1 MARFLFTVAPFAGHV
16 HRMLPDAEALV
27 ERGHDVAWVAHSA
40 LVGHLLPSGQP
51 VFDLPSEPA
60 RAAVQ
65 AHRASALAAPFGP
78 SVAIAA
84 MDEVALPLAR
94 STLGDIDR
102 AVDVFAPHCLVSD
115 VAAVAG
121 GLVARRRGLRWAS
134 SAQPATLAQRELY
147 ETEVIREFARSRL
160 DPLQAEAGLDPVDWP
175 NWSPYLILVNAVP
188 ELVGDVRLPRTVRLV
203 GATFDRPRPPVAF
216 PWHLLDDR
224 PTVFVSLGT
233 VAEHLGRR
241 FLDAVARALA
251 DEPLQAVVATAPEL
265 LPDPPANFLVR
276 PFVPQIDL
284 LRRVDAVV
292 SHGGMNTVVEA
303 LAHGRP
309 LVVAPIAYDQPFNA
323 SRVAAIGAGIRV
335 RFARPRVEE
344 VRHGVQRVLA
354 EPSYREH
361 ATRVG
366 AALRAAG
373 GAAAAADAL
382 EELVA
387 AHRPVARAGPA

>member
-1 MARFLFTVAPFAGHV
+1 
-16 HRMLPDAEALV
+16 
-27 ERGHDVAWVAHSA
+27 
-40 LVGHLLPSGQP
+40 
-51 VFDLPSEPA
+51 
-60 RAAVQ
+60 
-65 AHRASALAAPFGP
+65 
-78 SVAIAA
+78 

-94 STLGDIDR
+94 STLRDVER
-102 AVDVFAPHCLVSD
+102 AVDMFAPHCLVID

-121 GLVARRRGLRWAS
+121 ALVARRRGLPWAS

-147 ETEVIREFARSRL
+147 ETEVVREFARSRL
-160 DPLQAEAGLDPVDWP
+160 GPLQAEAGLEPVDWP
-175 NWSPYLILVNAVP
+175 NWSPHLILVNAVR
-188 ELVGDVRLPRTVRLV
+188 ELVGDARLPPTVRLV

-224 PTVFVSLGT
+224 PAVFVSLGT

-241 FLDAVARALA
+241 FLDAAARALA

-276 PFVPQIDL
+276 PFVPQLEL

-309 LVVAPIAYDQPFNA
+309 LVVAPIAYDQPYNA
-323 SRVAAIGAGIRV
+323 SRVAETGAGIRV
-335 RFARPRVEE
+335 RFVRPRVEE
-344 VRHGVQRVLA
+344 VREAVRQVLA
-354 EPSYREH
+354 EPSYRAH
-361 ATRVG
+361 AARVG